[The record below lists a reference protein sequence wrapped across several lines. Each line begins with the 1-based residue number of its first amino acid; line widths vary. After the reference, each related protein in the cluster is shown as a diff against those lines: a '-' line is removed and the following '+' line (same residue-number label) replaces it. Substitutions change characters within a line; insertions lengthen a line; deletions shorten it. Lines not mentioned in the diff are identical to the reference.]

1 MTEIM
6 KKVEDLVLFGNI
18 EEVQEEEG
26 VVAVKALYLIF
37 LFLFLHCI
45 FIMELRLFQ
54 IYLSKGED
62 WDIISSIIFSKF
74 CQEVNSKS
82 MHLFT

>member
-26 VVAVKALYLIF
+26 VVAVK
-37 LFLFLHCI
+37 
-45 FIMELRLFQ
+45 E
-54 IYLSKGED
+54 
-62 WDIISSIIFSKF
+62 
-74 CQEVNSKS
+74 KS
-82 MHLFT
+82 

>member
-26 VVAVKALYLIF
+26 VIAVK
-37 LFLFLHCI
+37 
-45 FIMELRLFQ
+45 E
-54 IYLSKGED
+54 
-62 WDIISSIIFSKF
+62 
-74 CQEVNSKS
+74 KS
-82 MHLFT
+82 

>member
-26 VVAVKALYLIF
+26 VAAVK
-37 LFLFLHCI
+37 
-45 FIMELRLFQ
+45 E
-54 IYLSKGED
+54 
-62 WDIISSIIFSKF
+62 
-74 CQEVNSKS
+74 KS
-82 MHLFT
+82 